1 MIGRTSVSGEE
12 SRLQSLEKERG
23 LKKTFS
29 GSSWD
34 DPKIR
39 SELVVPSTM
48 SASDS
53 DEDFELN
60 EPQNYNLINNTLS
73 KMYKANSSDVGPIE
87 SHQWTVMSSPGHV
100 DHVQNLET
108 IASAPC
114 DVSFAVPMETS
125 GSVAAT
131 FESVVQPDCND
142 AADAKPAAAAV
153 AAETTSQAGQQQGD
167 RQLAL
172 PIHEAGPPT
181 TVQLSTG
188 GDANLSLL
196 PPPSQPLPPPPPP
209 VLQQQQQPPPVLPL
223 QPTLPQRDG
232 NKVSSPL
239 KRGHNNTEDHQSQ
252 KKREKVKRRRTDKAV
267 GESVTGKDAP
277 LAQQDEERS
286 GRKQSKVFAIETPS
300 LRLSDMGGI
309 DECFKDIS
317 KFLVHLKHPEVF
329 KRLGTRPPQGFL
341 LHGPPGSGKTM
352 MAHAIAGE
360 LGLPFIKLA
369 ATEVVSGVSGES
381 EEILRDLFQQA
392 KESAPCVL
400 FIDEIDAISPKRET
414 AHREMER
421 RIVTQLLTCLDELGG
436 GDGDAHVLV
445 IGATNRPDSL
455 DPALR
460 RAGRFDREIFLG
472 IPSEQSREH
481 ILRVL
486 CRGLKIENDFN
497 FSLLAHQTPGFVG
510 ADLAALA
517 QEASLCAVNR
527 VLVGIHGL
535 PPTPLPAPVGSL
547 ANQLQSSR
555 VEATMQWLKQQP
567 PLTPD
572 QLQSVFVSMDD
583 FKEALHVVQPSAKRE
598 GFVTVPD
605 VTWADV
611 GALVNIREELSM
623 AILAPVR
630 YPKQFASLGL
640 TNTQGIL
647 LAGPPGCGK
656 TLLAKAI
663 ANESGINFISVK
675 GPELLNMYVG
685 ESEKAVRQVFLRA
698 RNSAPCVIFFDEL
711 DALCP
716 KRSDMAESSASAR
729 VVNQMLTEMDGL
741 EARKQVFIMAATNRP
756 DIIDPAVL
764 RPGRL
769 DKILYVPLPSAKD
782 REDILNTL
790 TKERTRPKL
799 AADVDL
805 AELASDKFCAGFSG
819 ADLSALVREAA
830 TLALREHMEIASLT
844 ASKCALSPQ
853 PFDTCVVS
861 QKHFVLA
868 TEKVMPSVSASERRF
883 YEDMACRQKL

>member
-1 MIGRTSVSGEE
+1 M
-12 SRLQSLEKERG
+12 
-23 LKKTFS
+23 
-29 GSSWD
+29 
-34 DPKIR
+34 
-39 SELVVPSTM
+39 
-48 SASDS
+48 
-53 DEDFELN
+53 
-60 EPQNYNLINNTLS
+60 
-73 KMYKANSSDVGPIE
+73 
-87 SHQWTVMSSPGHV
+87 
-100 DHVQNLET
+100 
-108 IASAPC
+108 
-114 DVSFAVPMETS
+114 FAV
-125 GSVAAT
+125 
-131 FESVVQPDCND
+131 
-142 AADAKPAAAAV
+142 
-153 AAETTSQAGQQQGD
+153 
-167 RQLAL
+167 
-172 PIHEAGPPT
+172 
-181 TVQLSTG
+181 
-188 GDANLSLL
+188 
-196 PPPSQPLPPPPPP
+196 
-209 VLQQQQQPPPVLPL
+209 
-223 QPTLPQRDG
+223 
-232 NKVSSPL
+232 
-239 KRGHNNTEDHQSQ
+239 
-252 KKREKVKRRRTDKAV
+252 EKA
-267 GESVTGKDAP
+267 
-277 LAQQDEERS
+277 
-286 GRKQSKVFAIETPS
+286 S

-309 DECFKDIS
+309 DESFKDIS
-317 KFLVHLKHPEVF
+317 KFLVHLKHPEIF

-352 MAHAIAGE
+352 LAHAIAGE
-360 LGLPFIKLA
+360 LGLPFIKLT

-421 RIVTQLLTCLDELGG
+421 RIVTQLLSCLDELGQV
-436 GDGDAHVLV
+436 DGNGHVLV

-472 IPSEQSREH
+472 IPGEEARAH

-486 CRGLKIENDFN
+486 CRSLKIEDGFD

-510 ADLAALA
+510 ADLAALV

-535 PPTPLPAPVGSL
+535 PPPPPPVGHSQPL
-547 ANQLQSSR
+547 STTR
-555 VEATMQWLKQQP
+555 VEDTLQWLKLQP
-567 PLTPD
+567 PLSPE
-572 QLQSVFVSMDD
+572 QLQSVYVSMDD
-583 FKEALHVVQPSAKRE
+583 FKDALCIVQPSAKRE

-611 GALVNIREELSM
+611 GALVDIREELSM

-630 YPKQFASLGL
+630 YPQQFASLGL

-716 KRSDMAESSASAR
+716 RRSDMAESSASAR

-769 DKILYVPLPSAKD
+769 DKTLYVPLPSAKD
-782 REDILNTL
+782 RGDILYTL
-790 TKERTRPKL
+790 TKGHTRPHL
-799 AADVDL
+799 DADVDL
-805 AELASDKFCAGFSG
+805 TELASDKFCAGFSG

-830 TLALREHMEIASLT
+830 TIALREHMEIASLT
-844 ASKCALSPQ
+844 SSRCTLLSPK
-853 PFDTCVVS
+853 PFDACIVS
-861 QKHFVLA
+861 WKHFVLA
-868 TEKVMPSVSASERRF
+868 TEKVKPSVSASERRF
-883 YEDMACRQKL
+883 YEDLSCRRKT